1 MNTCPKYKENLPSID
16 LQAVTT
22 LNAKNL
28 NQNSGA
34 LELQML
40 THLPFSGQEKIS
52 CTTRS
57 SPP

>member
-16 LQAVTT
+16 FQAVAM

-40 THLPFSGQEKIS
+40 THLPLPSQENKTIL
-52 CTTRS
+52 
-57 SPP
+57 